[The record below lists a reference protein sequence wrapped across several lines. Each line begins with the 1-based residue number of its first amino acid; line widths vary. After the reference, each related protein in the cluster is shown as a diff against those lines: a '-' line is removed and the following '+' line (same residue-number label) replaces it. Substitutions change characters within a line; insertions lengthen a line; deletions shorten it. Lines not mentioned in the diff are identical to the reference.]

1 MIYGHGDDGFSAD
14 GIITANFSTN
24 VWYGDGSEALVR
36 FLQKRI
42 PLVLHYPEPD
52 ADSFVEAVAEHY
64 GVSRDCVLAG
74 NGATELIYL
83 IARAYAGSRTIIFTP
98 SFSEYEDACVQ
109 CNHQITFLRSADLPS
124 VRDIENGDDN
134 DVANDASD
142 AVEAG
147 GASVAGDLE
156 AGCASVARDA
166 SSGGQ
171 KQNSSLSKLPECDLV
186 IIGNPNNPDGK
197 LIPRSEIEL
206 FAESHPETKIL
217 VDESFIKFTRGDNS
231 ILPSIARYPNIIAL
245 HSMTKSA
252 AIPGLRLGYM
262 VASEEIVA
270 EVRRFANPWRVNALA
285 VEAGKFLLSRD
296 DHSDEIDLLFERKEN
311 FQAAI
316 LREKGYEPKYS
327 DTLFFLVKTHYDS
340 HELKLWLRDT
350 HGILI
355 RDCSNFRGLNN
366 HWFRLC
372 TLNEKRNAM
381 LVEALAEFRELQRVK
396 SKE

>member
-1 MIYGHGDDGFSAD
+1 MIYGHGDDCFSAD
-14 GIITANFSTN
+14 GVITANFSTN

-52 ADSFVEAVAEHY
+52 ADSFVEVAAEYH
-64 GVSRDCVLAG
+64 GVSRDCILAG

-124 VRDIENGDDN
+124 VRDIESAVGN
-134 DVANDASD
+134 D
-142 AVEAG
+142 
-147 GASVAGDLE
+147 SVAGDTLE
-156 AGCASVARDA
+156 AGRSSVAGGSRVAGSA
-166 SSGGQ
+166 SSGEQ
-171 KQNSSLSKLPECDLV
+171 KQSRALSKLPDCDLV

-197 LIPRSEIEL
+197 LIPKSEIEL

-231 ILPSIARYPNIIAL
+231 ILPSIAHHPNIIAL
-245 HSMTKSA
+245 RSMTKSA

-262 VASEEIVA
+262 VASEEVIA

-285 VEAGKFLLSRD
+285 VEAGKFLMSRD
-296 DHSDEIDLLFERKEN
+296 EHSDEIDSLFERKEN

-340 HELKLWLRDT
+340 SELKLWLRDT

-381 LVEALAEFRELQRVK
+381 LVEALAEFRELQRAKDAV
-396 SKE
+396 SK